1 MTPSASE
8 VTSVSTLS
16 VAISNMG
23 SSIDTESPT
32 FFNHLV
38 IVASATLS
46 PILGNFKKYCPIIL
60 CYTKVSNFDGEI
72 RFN

>member
-1 MTPSASE
+1 MMTPSASE

-32 FFNHLV
+32 FFNHLI
-38 IVASATLS
+38 IVASGWRGFS
-46 PILGNFKKYCPIIL
+46 
-60 CYTKVSNFDGEI
+60 SN
-72 RFN
+72 